1 MLCQLPLFNDSYAVY
16 CTRGES
22 TKGAKQL
29 GGGESEATSG
39 VKRLVG
45 TKRLVGMKRHG
56 AKRQGEEMVHND

>member
-1 MLCQLPLFNDSYAVY
+1 MLCQLPSFNDVYAVY

-22 TKGAKQL
+22 TKGAKQP
-29 GGGESEATSG
+29 GGEATSG

-45 TKRLVGMKRHG
+45 TKRLG